1 MFLLAQDLPD
11 PEMLQGDVQSVLA
24 WVILALIVLYGA
36 TVVYFIKRQNNQE
49 TKYDKLQA
57 KTHKQIARSNR
68 AMEAVAKL
76 SPPKE
81 EDNGDV

>member
-1 MFLLAQDLPD
+1 MPTEMPG

-24 WVILALIVLYGA
+24 WVILSLIVLYGA

-57 KTHKQIARSNR
+57 KTHRQIARSNR

-76 SPPKE
+76 PPPQD

>member
-1 MFLLAQDLPD
+1 MPTELPD

-49 TKYDKLQA
+49 AKYDKLQA
-57 KTHKQIARSNR
+57 KTHRQIARSNR

-76 SPPKE
+76 PPPQD
-81 EDNGDV
+81 EDNGDG